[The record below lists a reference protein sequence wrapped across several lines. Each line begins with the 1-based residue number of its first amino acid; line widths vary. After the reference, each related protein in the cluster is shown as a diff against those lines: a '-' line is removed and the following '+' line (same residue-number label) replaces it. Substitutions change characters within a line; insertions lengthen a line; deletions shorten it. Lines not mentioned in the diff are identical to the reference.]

1 MVTPPVTEDAT
12 EIVQFVDQATGKVV
26 DSQLYKGKLNQ
37 TQSVSLKLPA
47 GYKLAKG
54 QSLPTQIVISNGKI
68 TIYVEAEG
76 SDHPVNPDHPD
87 NPDQPVN
94 PDHPV
99 TPDHPENSGQP
110 TTPDQPAQPGNPG
123 ENSTVPAA
131 NDHVPG
137 HIANDQSLSS
147 QIAHHVNGTT
157 QARQL
162 PQTGNGENEKAS
174 TLGFL
179 FAGLASIFG
188 LAGYRK
194 KKH

>member
-37 TQSVSLKLPA
+37 TQPVSLKLPA

-76 SDHPVNPDHPD
+76 SD
-87 NPDQPVN
+87 QPVN

-99 TPDHPENSGQP
+99 TPDHPENPGQP
-110 TTPDQPAQPGNPG
+110 TTPDQPAQPGNSG
-123 ENSTVPAA
+123 ENSTVPAV

-147 QIAHHVNGTT
+147 WIAHHVNGTT